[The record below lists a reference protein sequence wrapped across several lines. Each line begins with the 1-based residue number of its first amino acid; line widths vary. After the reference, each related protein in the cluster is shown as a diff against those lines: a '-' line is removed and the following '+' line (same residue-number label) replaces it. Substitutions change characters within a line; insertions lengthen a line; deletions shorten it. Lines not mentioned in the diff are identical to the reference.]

1 MLRYLWSLFV
11 PYDTASE
18 AAASFIGEVGDSVCI
33 SGLIEHVDGRKT
45 GDSEENR
52 VKKGK
57 KVDIGHVPRGEQC
70 PDLDRRRS
78 GLFIEFG
85 ASESDP
91 LFVSFSCYIWQPL
104 FLVQGDHTSY
114 PPT

>member
-1 MLRYLWSLFV
+1 MS
-11 PYDTASE
+11 S
-18 AAASFIGEVGDSVCI
+18 IGEVGDSVCI

-78 GLFIEFG
+78 GPVKTDSDLVW
-85 ASESDP
+85 SELIISENLGKD
-91 LFVSFSCYIWQPL
+91 LKC
-104 FLVQGDHTSY
+104 
-114 PPT
+114 